1 MRINVK
7 TNEPNEAQNM
17 AKLQMWVEGH
27 KDGERDFL
35 TAVCPSRGAL
45 IFEFAYDWVIG
56 CHRFFILDP
65 ISDELLSFFAEDF
78 TDIGN
83 WIFKRCNEYFGMYY
97 TIVL

>member
-7 TNEPNEAQNM
+7 THEPNEAQNM
-17 AKLQMWVEGH
+17 AKLQTWVEGH

>member
-17 AKLQMWVEGH
+17 ATLQTWVEEH
-27 KDGERDFL
+27 KDGEQDFL
-35 TAVCPSRGAL
+35 IAVNPIRGAL
-45 IFEFAYDWVIG
+45 ILEFAYDWVIG

-65 ISDELLSFFAEDF
+65 ISDEILSFFAEDF

-83 WIFKRCNEYFGMYY
+83 WIFKRCHEYFGGYY
-97 TIVL
+97 TIML

>member
-7 TNEPNEAQNM
+7 THKPNEAQNM
-17 AKLQMWVEGH
+17 AKLQTWVEGH